1 MSNATKIA
9 RKRIDL
15 TLEVSDGDVII
26 YDDST
31 KKWIAIQPNDL
42 PVSAAGVSA
51 TTLGAALAE
60 LAAADA

>member
-9 RKRIDL
+9 RKKIEL
-15 TLEVSDGDVII
+15 TLEVNDGDLIV
-26 YDDST
+26 YDDSA

-42 PVSAAGVSA
+42 PVSASGVTA

-60 LAAADA
+60 LAAAD